1 MNEPGSGAPAGP
13 RRLLGDAD
21 RDHLVGLL
29 REHYAA
35 GRLDLDD
42 LRRRVGVVLG
52 AAYADEAAV
61 ALAELP
67 PSRAA
72 DGPGGP
78 GADRRRRGHR
88 GRHAQAA
95 EPGPGWVPTP
105 ERFRDPSTG
114 TVMRVW
120 TDPADGSRHYV
131 PDDADL

>member
-1 MNEPGSGAPAGP
+1 MNAPGGGPPVGP
-13 RRLLGDAD
+13 RKLLSEAD
-21 RDHLVGLL
+21 RERLVGLL

-42 LRRRVGVVLG
+42 LRTRVGVVLG

-61 ALAELP
+61 ALAGLP
-67 PSRAA
+67 HLAA
-72 DGPGGP
+72 GEP
-78 GADRRRRGHR
+78 GADRGRRGHR

-95 EPGPGWVPTP
+95 EPGPGWMPTP
-105 ERFRDPSTG
+105 ERFRDPSSG
-114 TVMRVW
+114 TIMRVW